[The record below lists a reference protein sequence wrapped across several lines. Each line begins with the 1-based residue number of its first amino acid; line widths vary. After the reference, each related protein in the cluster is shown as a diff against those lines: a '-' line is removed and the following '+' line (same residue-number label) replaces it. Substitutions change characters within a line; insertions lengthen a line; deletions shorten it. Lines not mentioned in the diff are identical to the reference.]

1 MQNGQQ
7 HKLIISVTWTMLNS
21 IKYLAA
27 IVGMNTHIIEEM
39 EQHTTSHDIE
49 PYVTAY
55 YKDYEDFRH
64 EWCNQLGY
72 SESEASKILNA
83 DSGEFQIIDDFG
95 IIRYAL

>member
-1 MQNGQQ
+1 M
-7 HKLIISVTWTMLNS
+7 IISVTWTMLNS
-21 IKYLAA
+21 IQYLAA